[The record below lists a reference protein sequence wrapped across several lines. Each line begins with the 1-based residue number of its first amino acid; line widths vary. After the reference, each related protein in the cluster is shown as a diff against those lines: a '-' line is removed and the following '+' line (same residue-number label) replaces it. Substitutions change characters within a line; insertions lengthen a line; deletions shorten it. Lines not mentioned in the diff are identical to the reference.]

1 MEILGANAGKN
12 AQFRWRLHDNATG
25 QKQRFVVIL
34 PVRLHNN
41 DENAHAK
48 WRHLNP
54 DQTGDLNNGYF
65 KNANFSCVNT
75 EKQIHNFD
83 TDVP

>member
-41 DENAHAK
+41 DENAHA
-48 WRHLNP
+48 N
-54 DQTGDLNNGYF
+54 
-65 KNANFSCVNT
+65 
-75 EKQIHNFD
+75 
-83 TDVP
+83 